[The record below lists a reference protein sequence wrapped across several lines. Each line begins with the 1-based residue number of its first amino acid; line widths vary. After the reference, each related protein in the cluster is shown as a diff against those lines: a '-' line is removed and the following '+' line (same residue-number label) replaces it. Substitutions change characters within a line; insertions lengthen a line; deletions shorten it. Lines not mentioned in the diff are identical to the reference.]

1 MRLTQIIYQIGIF
14 FLLISTASAQ
24 SRKKLRQPEIIL
36 NGGLPAPECTLPAID
51 LAIQQQFSWLRLPVQ
66 LTRDGHH
73 VVLEDS
79 VLARFVPD
87 PKPVSAFTLAEL
99 QALDAGSGFAPR
111 FAGLKI
117 LTLPEVLQHCRDQIN
132 LLLECR
138 QVVPELL
145 VAEISHN
152 KMTEQVILTAPP
164 EIRPAILR
172 CLNAPALAVRFREMP
187 KADLRTKNPI
197 PGVVLISFDSA
208 DSKLTAKL
216 SATQSKI
223 WIDCTG
229 AADLPAN
236 WRQMLPLPIDGLLTD
251 KGDELL
257 AEMLKQS
264 TKIRKP
270 VLISAH
276 RGVLALAP
284 ENTLAAYQ
292 KAIDLGLDYIEID
305 VRPTRDTVFVSV
317 HDGSLK
323 RTTGLDRPVSALTL
337 AEIRQ
342 LSAGKFF
349 GQSFENEKV
358 PTLAEIF
365 QLGRGKIK
373 FYLDFKA
380 GDPAQLVGMMR
391 EWQVVDD
398 CVIYGAPDQLLTIR
412 QLEPRAKIMPPLN
425 DAAQIPVLAAYQPYA
440 FDTAWR
446 SLSPELIQSCH
457 ALGIRVFSDA
467 MGGHENIPDFL
478 EAIRWG
484 IDCIQT
490 DEPLLLLRAV
500 QKYLAESKH

>member
-1 MRLTQIIYQIGIF
+1 MRISQLVYQIGIF
-14 FLLISTASAQ
+14 FLLISTALTQ
-24 SRKKLRQPEIIL
+24 SPKKLPPREVIL
-36 NGGLPAPECTLPAID
+36 SGGLPAPEFTLPAIN
-51 LAIQQQFSWLRLPVQ
+51 LALRHQFTWLRLPVQ
-66 LTRDGHH
+66 LTRDGYH
-73 VVLEDS
+73 VVLDDPA
-79 VLARFVPD
+79 LARFAPD

-99 QALDAGSGFAPR
+99 QAMDAGSWFAPR
-111 FAGLKI
+111 FSGLKI
-117 LTLPEVLQHCRDQIN
+117 LTLSEVLQHCCDKIN
-132 LLLECR
+132 LLLDCR

-145 VAEISHN
+145 VAEISQH
-152 KMTEQVILTAPP
+152 KMTAQVILAAPP
-164 EIRPAILR
+164 ELR
-172 CLNAPALAVRFREMP
+172 PALARCQNP
-187 KADLRTKNPI
+187 PPLAADFPEHPESDFWTKNPSPAVLVI
-197 PGVVLISFDSA
+197 PAHSAESRLIE
-208 DSKLTAKL
+208 KL
-216 SATQSKI
+216 SAIQSKI

-229 AADLPAN
+229 PTDSPAN
-236 WRQMLPLPIDGLLTD
+236 WRQLLPLPIDGLLTN

-292 KAIDLGLDYIEID
+292 KAIDLGLDFIEID
-305 VRPTRDTVFVSV
+305 VRPSRDTVLVSV

-323 RTTGLDRPVSALTL
+323 RTTGLDRPVSALAF

-349 GQSFENEKV
+349 GQPFVNEKV

-365 QLGRGKIK
+365 QLGRGKIG

-380 GDPAQLVGMMR
+380 GDPAQLVGMMQQ
-391 EWQVVDD
+391 WQVVDD
-398 CVIYGAPDQLLTIR
+398 CVIYGAPEQLLAIR
-412 QLEPRAKIMPPLN
+412 KLEPHSKIMPPLQ
-425 DAAQIPVLAAYQPYA
+425 DAAQIPALAVHQPYA
-440 FDTAWR
+440 FDTAWQ

-457 ALGIRVFSDA
+457 ARGIRVFSDA

-500 QKYLAESKH
+500 QIYLAESNH